1 MRLTKI
7 FLTLA
12 VVSTIGMI
20 NLTWAQDTEY
30 SLVPPNEERPQY
42 LQKLQANN
50 CTLVLVD
57 YLTGFNPAIRSID
70 KERFQKNVAAVA
82 QLGQIFKL
90 PIIVLGD
97 EGGYRGQFY
106 QVIDEYYA
114 DSMHIARTT
123 PSAWQTKDLRDA
135 VEARGNKKLILSG
148 ISVDNCTMLTSLDAM
163 AAGYE
168 VYVLIDASGT
178 TSELVEEVAID
189 RLVQAGAVPITWV
202 TLGSELLTDWESP
215 EGPKLGDLYA
225 KMSPWGSA
233 DGEGSANN
241 KSDTGNE

>member
-1 MRLTKI
+1 MVL
-7 FLTLA
+7 LLNVGYNSA
-12 VVSTIGMI
+12 VS
-20 NLTWAQDTEY
+20 QDTGQVA
-30 SLVPPNEERPQY
+30 LVPPNEDRGQY
-42 LQKLQANN
+42 LQKLQADN

-70 KERFQKNVAAVA
+70 KDRFQKNVEAVA
-82 QLGQIFKL
+82 QLGQIFQL
-90 PIIVLGD
+90 PTIVLGD

-106 QVIDEYYA
+106 KVIKELYA
-114 DSMHIARTT
+114 DSTHIERTT
-123 PSAWQTKDLRDA
+123 PSAWQMEDLRNE

-168 VYVLIDASGT
+168 VYVVVDASGT
-178 TSELVEEVAID
+178 TSELVEDIAID

-241 KSDTGNE
+241 DSDAKNE